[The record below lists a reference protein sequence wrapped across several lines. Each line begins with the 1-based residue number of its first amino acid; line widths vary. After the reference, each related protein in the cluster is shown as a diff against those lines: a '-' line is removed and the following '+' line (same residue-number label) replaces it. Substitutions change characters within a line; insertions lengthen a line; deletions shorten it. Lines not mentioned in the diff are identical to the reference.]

1 MHDLAAHARILAEA
15 LPYIQKWAGHTL
27 VVKYG
32 GAAMTD
38 ATLKQQVARDLA
50 LLRYVGVYP
59 VVVHGGGPRISEMMR
74 RLGKE
79 PVFIDGCRVTDPETM
94 EIVQMVLVGDVN
106 QDLVSHINAAG
117 ARAIG
122 LSGKD
127 ANLIVAGKKESPCGD
142 LGMVGEVAAIDRGAI
157 DVLTHAGYIVV
168 ISSIG
173 IGPEGE
179 SYNINAD
186 TVAGDIAVALEAE
199 KLIALSDVPGVL
211 RDVNDP
217 SSLIG
222 ELTVAEVRTAL
233 ADGTVGKGMIPKL
246 ESCLRA
252 VEGGV
257 PYAHLIDG
265 RVPHALLMELFTD
278 AGVGTM
284 IRK

>member
-1 MHDLAAHARILAEA
+1 MEDLHNRAQILIEA
-15 LPYIQKWAGHTL
+15 LPYIQQWTGQTL
-27 VVKYG
+27 VIKYG
-32 GAAMTD
+32 GAAMVD
-38 ATLKQQVARDLA
+38 PALKAEVARDLA
-50 LLRYVGVYP
+50 LLRYVGAHV

-106 QDLVSHINAAG
+106 QDLVSQINAAG

-127 ANLIVAGKKESPCGD
+127 ANLLEAIKKESPVGD
-142 LGMVGEVAAIDRGAI
+142 LGMVGEVVEVDRTAI
-157 DVLTHAGYIVV
+157 DVLTHAGYVVV

-173 IGPEGE
+173 IGAEGE

-186 TVAGDIAVALEAE
+186 TVAGDIAVALDAT

-217 SSLIG
+217 SSLIS
-222 ELTVAEVRTAL
+222 ELTVAEARVAL
-233 ADGTVGKGMIPKL
+233 TDGTVGKGMIPKL
-246 ESCLRA
+246 ESA
-252 VEGGV
+252 ISVVEAGV
-257 PYAHLIDG
+257 PYVHLIDG

-278 AGVGTM
+278 QGVGTM
-284 IRK
+284 IRP

>member
-1 MHDLAAHARILAEA
+1 MHDLVAHARILAEA
-15 LPYIQKWAGHTL
+15 LPYIQKWTGKTI

-32 GAAMTD
+32 GAAMTEQ
-38 ATLKQQVARDLA
+38 ALKEEVARDLA
-50 LLRYVGVYP
+50 LLRFVGAYP

-106 QDLVSHINAAG
+106 QDLVSQINAAG

-127 ANLIVAGKKESPCGD
+127 ANLIVAEKKASPVGD
-142 LGMVGEVAAIDRGAI
+142 LGMVGEVTAIDRQAI

-173 IGPEGE
+173 VGPEGE

-211 RDVNDP
+211 RDVKDP
-217 SSLIG
+217 ASLIS
-222 ELTVAEVRTAL
+222 EMTLAEVRAAQ
-233 ADGTVGKGMIPKL
+233 ADGTVGGGMIPKL

-257 PYAHLIDG
+257 PYAHLVDG
-265 RVPHALLMELFTD
+265 RIPHALLMELFTD

-284 IRK
+284 IRR

>member
-15 LPYIQKWAGHTL
+15 LPYIQQWSGKTL

-38 ATLKQQVARDLA
+38 RALQEEVARDLA
-50 LLRYVGVYP
+50 LLRFVGTYP
-59 VVVHGGGPRISEMMR
+59 VVVHGGGPRISEMMQ
-74 RLGKE
+74 RLGKQ
-79 PVFIDGCRVTDPETM
+79 PSFVDGCRVTDPETM
-94 EIVQMVLVGDVN
+94 EIVQMVLVGGVN
-106 QDLVSHINAAG
+106 QDLVSQINAAG

-127 ANLIVAGKKESPCGD
+127 ANLIVACKKDSPAGD
-142 LGMVGEVAAIDRGAI
+142 LGLVGEVVSIDRHAI
-157 DVLTHAGYIVV
+157 DVLTQAGYIVV

-173 IGPEGE
+173 TGPAGE

-217 SSLIG
+217 GSLIS
-222 ELTVAEVRTAL
+222 EMTLAEVRAAQEQGL
-233 ADGTVGKGMIPKL
+233 ISGGMIPKL

-265 RVPHALLMELFTD
+265 RIPHALLMELFTD

-284 IRK
+284 IRR

>member
-1 MHDLAAHARILAEA
+1 MKDLQLRAQMLIEA
-15 LPYIQKWAGHTL
+15 LPYIQKWAGQT
-27 VVKYG
+27 VVIKYG

-38 ATLKQQVARDLA
+38 PALKAEVARDLA
-50 LLRYVGVYP
+50 LLRYVGILP
-59 VVVHGGGPRISEMMR
+59 VVVHGGGPSISEMMR

-79 PVFIDGCRVTDPETM
+79 PEFIAGCRVTDEETM
-94 EIVQMVLVGDVN
+94 RIVQMVLVGEIN
-106 QDLVSHINAAG
+106 QDLVAAINLAG
-117 ARAIG
+117 ARAVG

-127 ANLIVAGKKESPCGD
+127 ANLIVACKKESPVGD
-142 LGMVGEVAAIDRGAI
+142 LGLVGEVVSVDRRAIDL
-157 DVLTHAGYIVV
+157 LTHAGYVVV

-173 IGPEGE
+173 VGPGGE

-186 TVAGDIAVALEAE
+186 TVAGDIAVALEAV

-217 SSLIG
+217 DSLIS
-222 ELTVAEVRTAL
+222 EMTLAEVRAAL

-265 RVPHALLMELFTD
+265 RIPHALLMELFTD
-278 AGVGTM
+278 EGVGTM
-284 IRK
+284 IRP

>member
-1 MHDLAAHARILAEA
+1 MKDLQLRAQMLIEA
-15 LPYIQKWAGHTL
+15 LPYIQKWAGQTV

-38 ATLKQQVARDLA
+38 PALKAEVARDLA
-50 LLRYVGVYP
+50 LLRYVGILP
-59 VVVHGGGPRISEMMR
+59 VVVHGGGPSISEMMR

-79 PVFIDGCRVTDPETM
+79 PEFIEGCRVTDEETM
-94 EIVQMVLVGDVN
+94 RIVQMVLVGEIN
-106 QDLVSHINAAG
+106 QDLVAAINAAG
-117 ARAIG
+117 ARAVG

-127 ANLIVAGKKESPCGD
+127 ANLIVACKKESPVGD
-142 LGMVGEVAAIDRGAI
+142 LGLVGEVASVDRSVI
-157 DVLTHAGYIVV
+157 DVLTHAGYVVV

-173 IGPEGE
+173 VGPGGE

-186 TVAGDIAVALEAE
+186 TAAGDIAVALEAV

-217 SSLIG
+217 SSLIS
-222 ELTVAEVRTAL
+222 EMTLAEVRAAL

-265 RVPHALLMELFTD
+265 RIPHALLMELFTD
-278 AGVGTM
+278 EGVGTM
-284 IRK
+284 IRG

>member
-1 MHDLAAHARILAEA
+1 MHDLPAHARILAEA
-15 LPYIQKWAGHTL
+15 LPYIEKWAGKTI

-38 ATLKQQVARDLA
+38 AALKEEVARDLA
-50 LLRYVGVYP
+50 LLHFVGVYP

-94 EIVQMVLVGDVN
+94 EIVQMILVGDVN

-127 ANLIVAGKKESPCGD
+127 ANLIVAEKKESPVGD
-142 LGMVGEVAAIDRGAI
+142 LGLVGEVAAIDRAAI

-168 ISSIG
+168 VSSIG

-217 SSLIG
+217 DSLIG
-222 ELTVAEVRTAL
+222 ELTLAQVREAL

-246 ESCLRA
+246 ESCIRA

-257 PYAHLIDG
+257 PYAHLVDG

>member
-15 LPYIQKWAGHTL
+15 LPYIQQWSGKTL

-38 ATLKQQVARDLA
+38 RALQEEVARDLA
-50 LLRYVGVYP
+50 LLRFVGTYP
-59 VVVHGGGPRISEMMR
+59 VVVHGGGPRISEMMQ
-74 RLGKE
+74 RLGKQ
-79 PVFIDGCRVTDPETM
+79 PSFVDGCRVTDPETM
-94 EIVQMVLVGDVN
+94 EIVQMVLVGGVN
-106 QDLVSHINAAG
+106 QDLVSQINAAG

-127 ANLIVAGKKESPCGD
+127 ANLIVACKKDSPAGD
-142 LGMVGEVAAIDRGAI
+142 LGLVGEVVSIDRHAI
-157 DVLTHAGYIVV
+157 DVLTQAGYIVV

-173 IGPEGE
+173 TGPAGE

-217 SSLIG
+217 ASLIS
-222 ELTVAEVRTAL
+222 EMTLAEVRAAQEQGL
-233 ADGTVGKGMIPKL
+233 ISGGMIPKL

-265 RVPHALLMELFTD
+265 RIPHALLMELFTD

-284 IRK
+284 IRR

>member
-1 MHDLAAHARILAEA
+1 MNDRQSRAQTLAEA
-15 LPYIQKWAGHTL
+15 LPYIQKWTGKTI

-38 ATLKQQVARDLA
+38 PALKEQVARDLA
-50 LLRYVGVYP
+50 LVRFVGAYP

-106 QDLVSHINAAG
+106 QDLVSQINAAG

-127 ANLIVAGKKESPCGD
+127 ANLIVACKKDSRVGD
-142 LGMVGEVAAIDRGAI
+142 LGLVGEVTGIDRHAI

-199 KLIALSDVPGVL
+199 KLIALSDVSGVL
-211 RDVNDP
+211 REVNDP
-217 SSLIG
+217 ASLIS
-222 ELTVAEVRTAL
+222 EMTLAEVRAAQ
-233 ADGTVGKGMIPKL
+233 ADGTVAGGMIPKL
-246 ESCLRA
+246 ESCIRA

-284 IRK
+284 IRG

>member
-1 MHDLAAHARILAEA
+1 MDDLQSRAQILAEA
-15 LPYIQKWAGHTL
+15 LPYIQKWAGKTI

-38 ATLKQQVARDLA
+38 PALKQEVARDLA

-94 EIVQMVLVGDVN
+94 AIVQMVLVGDVN

-117 ARAIG
+117 ARALG

-127 ANLIVAGKKESPCGD
+127 ANLIFAEKKECSTGD
-142 LGMVGEVAAIDRGAI
+142 LGLVGEVSAIDRHAI

-173 IGPEGE
+173 SGPEGE
-179 SYNINAD
+179 SYNLNAD

-217 SSLIG
+217 TSLISQMT
-222 ELTVAEVRTAL
+222 LREVRNAL
-233 ADGTVGKGMIPKL
+233 AHGVVGQGMIPKL

-252 VEGGV
+252 VGGGV

-284 IRK
+284 IRP

>member
-1 MHDLAAHARILAEA
+1 MKDLQLRAQMLIEA
-15 LPYIQKWAGHTL
+15 LPYIQKWSGKTI

-38 ATLKQQVARDLA
+38 PTLKAEVARDLA
-50 LLRYVGVYP
+50 LLRYVGILP
-59 VVVHGGGPRISEMMR
+59 VVVHGGGPSISEMMR

-79 PVFIDGCRVTDPETM
+79 PEFIEGCRVTDEETM
-94 EIVQMVLVGDVN
+94 RIVQMVLVGEIN
-106 QDLVSHINAAG
+106 QDLVAAINAAG
-117 ARAIG
+117 ARAVG

-127 ANLIVAGKKESPCGD
+127 ANLIVACKKESPVGD
-142 LGMVGEVAAIDRGAI
+142 LGLVGEVVSVDRSVI
-157 DVLTHAGYIVV
+157 DVLTHAGYVVV

-173 IGPEGE
+173 VGPSGE

-186 TVAGDIAVALEAE
+186 TAAGDIAVALEAV

-217 SSLIG
+217 SSLIS
-222 ELTVAEVRTAL
+222 EMTLAEVRAAL

-265 RVPHALLMELFTD
+265 RIPHALLMELFTD
-278 AGVGTM
+278 EGVGTM
-284 IRK
+284 IRA

>member
-15 LPYIQKWAGHTL
+15 LPYIRKWSGKTL

-38 ATLKQQVARDLA
+38 RSLQEAVAHDLA
-50 LLRYVGVYP
+50 LLRFVGAYP
-59 VVVHGGGPRISEMMR
+59 VVVHGGGPRISEMMQ

-94 EIVQMVLVGDVN
+94 EIVQMVLVGGVN
-106 QDLVSHINAAG
+106 QDLVSQLNAAG
-117 ARAIG
+117 ARAVG

-127 ANLIVAGKKESPCGD
+127 ANLIVACKKDSPAGD
-142 LGMVGEVAAIDRGAI
+142 LGLVGEVVSIDRHVI

-168 ISSIG
+168 VSSIG
-173 IGPEGE
+173 VGPNGE

-199 KLIALSDVPGVL
+199 KLIALSDVPGLL

-217 SSLIG
+217 GSLIS
-222 ELTVAEVRTAL
+222 EMTLAEVRA
-233 ADGTVGKGMIPKL
+233 AQEQGIISGGMIPKL

-265 RVPHALLMELFTD
+265 RIPHGLLMELFTD

-284 IRK
+284 IRG